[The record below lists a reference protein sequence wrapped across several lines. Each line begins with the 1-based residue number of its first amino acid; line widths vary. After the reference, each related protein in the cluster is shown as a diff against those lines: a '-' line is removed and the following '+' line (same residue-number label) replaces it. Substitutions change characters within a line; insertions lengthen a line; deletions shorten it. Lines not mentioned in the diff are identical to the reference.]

1 MAKSPRGRGAT
12 GWLSLIDH
20 SIDVAA
26 VAEALLRLPTIRTRL
41 GALAGRGLTDV
52 DVARLVYIVGL
63 HDAGKVNH
71 GFQARLRGEQ
81 PDAGH
86 IGPPWG
92 IVGRSHFSGVHRS
105 LRRAFRREAG
115 VPRQWFAD
123 GEAEREFWGVVLAH
137 HGSLSEPRPPEAVL
151 WSARGGYDPW
161 SALADLALVIR
172 EMLPEAFTED
182 HPTLPTARRFQH
194 AFAGYVTLADWI
206 GSNQAVFGSPDTG
219 APTGQERIVWARD
232 QASGFLRSQGI
243 DPEAGRSAATRVALG
258 FEDLFPGLAP
268 RPAQSALLASPL
280 PTAGQVTV
288 LEAETGSGKTEAALI
303 HYLRLFRAG
312 AVDGLYF
319 ALPTRAAAV
328 QLHGRVQE
336 IIRRWLGAAA
346 PPVGL
351 AVPGYLRDDDAE
363 GQRLPE
369 ERGVRWPDEAQ
380 GRSWAVEHTK
390 RYLSGAVMVGTID
403 QVLMGGLRVKHYP
416 FRSGPMLRLLLCVD
430 EVHASDAYMTQ
441 LLRNVLQQHRAA
453 GGHALLMSA
462 TLGSLARLR
471 LLNERVE
478 PHAVPDIESAAR
490 LAYPSVQRSGEELEE
505 LQAPPGQRQQ
515 KRVAIE
521 LVDPETDLLDRLAAA
536 ARAGAVVLF
545 VRNRVDDAIEM
556 VRQLEG
562 IGAPLLRCR
571 SVVAPHHGRF
581 APEDRRLLDEA
592 LEGALPPRGERG
604 GVIAVTTQTA
614 EQSLDIDADWL
625 VTDIAPGDVLLQ
637 RVGRLHRHD
646 RDRPEGYAV
655 ARVTVLA
662 PSAGQLAGRLDP
674 RTGMPRGRAVLGLGR
689 VYENIVGVLATRAWL
704 DERGTIR
711 IPDDNRAVV
720 EAATHPEVLARTAER
735 LGDPWPGHLLSVEGL
750 IAALSGAAQTV
761 VVDWEEP
768 LIDNPPVTDPRAST
782 RLGLDDRRIEFPEP
796 QRGPFGEPVRAINI
810 PGWMAPDDDVPEDDD
825 AVAEDVVAGDGEI
838 RFRWLSKEYRYSRFG
853 LEPAT

>member
-12 GWLSLIDH
+12 GWLNLVDH
-20 SIDVAA
+20 SIDVVA
-26 VAEALLRLPTIRTRL
+26 VVDALLHLPTIRTLLGGLAERRLDEVDIARL
-41 GALAGRGLTDV
+41 G
-52 DVARLVYIVGL
+52 YIVGL

-71 GFQARLRGEQ
+71 GFQRRLRGEQ

-92 IVGRSHFSGVHRS
+92 IVGRSHFSTAHRS

-123 GEAEREFWGVVLAH
+123 GEAEREFWGVILAH
-137 HGSLSEPRPPEAVL
+137 HGSLPEPRPPEAPL

-161 SALADLALVIR
+161 SALADLARVLRGV
-172 EMLPEAFTED
+172 LPEAFTED
-182 HPTLPTARRFQH
+182 HPALPTARRFQH
-194 AFAGYVTLADWI
+194 ALAGYVTLADWI
-206 GSNQAVFGSPDTG
+206 GSNQAVFRSPDTG
-219 APTGQERIVWARD
+219 APTGQERIAWARD
-232 QASGFLRSQGI
+232 QASDFLRSQGI
-243 DPEAGRSAATRVALG
+243 DPKDGRSAAARVAFG
-258 FEDLFPGLAP
+258 FGDLFPGLAP

-280 PTAGQVTV
+280 PDGGQVTV

-303 HYLRLFRAG
+303 HYLRLFRAE

-319 ALPTRAAAV
+319 ALPTRAAAA

-336 IIRRWLGAAA
+336 IIRRWLGDAA

-351 AVPGYLRDDDAE
+351 AVPGYLRVDDAE
-363 GQRLPE
+363 GQRLPQE
-369 ERGVRWPDEAQ
+369 HGVRWPDEAQ
-380 GRSWAVEHTK
+380 GRSWAVENTK

-403 QVLMGGLRVKHYP
+403 QVLMGGLRVKHAP

-441 LLRNVLQQHRAA
+441 LLRNVLQQHRVA

-478 PHAVPDIESAAR
+478 YHEAPDAESAAR
-490 LAYPSVQRSGEELEE
+490 LAYPSIQRSGEELEG
-505 LQAPPGQRQQ
+505 LQVPPRRQKQ
-515 KRVAIE
+515 VTIE

-536 ARAGAVVLF
+536 ARSGAVVLF
-545 VRNRVDDAIEM
+545 VRNRVDDAVEM
-556 VRQLEG
+556 VRQLER
-562 IGAPLLRCR
+562 IGAPLLRCHG
-571 SVVAPHHGRF
+571 VAAPHHGRF
-581 APEDRRLLDEA
+581 APEDRQLLDEA
-592 LEGALPPRGERG
+592 LEGAFPARGERD

-637 RVGRLHRHD
+637 RVGRLHRHE
-646 RDRPEGYAV
+646 RDRPGGYAD
-655 ARVTVLA
+655 AHVTVLA
-662 PSAGQLAGRLDP
+662 PSAGQLASRLDP
-674 RTGMPRGRAVLGLGR
+674 RTGMPRGRAMLGLGR

-704 DERGTIR
+704 DEHGEMH
-711 IPDDNRAVV
+711 IPADNRAIV
-720 EAATHPEVLARTAER
+720 EAATHPEALVRTAER
-735 LGDPWPGHLLSVEGL
+735 LGDPWPGHLQSVEGL
-750 IAALSGAAQTV
+750 IAALSGAAQAV
-761 VVDWEEP
+761 VIDWEQP

-782 RLGLDDRRIEFPEP
+782 RLGLDDRRVEFSEP
-796 QRGPFGEPVRAINI
+796 QRGPFGEPVRVVNI
-810 PGWMAPDDDVPEDDD
+810 PGWMAPDDVPEDDD
-825 AVAEDVVAGDGEI
+825 AVAADVVVKDGEI

-853 LEPAT
+853 LEPAS